1 MGSHEKIRL
10 GGLFIP
16 QVTPFHPDGR
26 IDEASLHRL
35 TGYFLA
41 HEGVSGIVSCARIGE
56 GPVLSWE
63 EQCAVLR
70 TVQSAMDGDHWHIAA
85 IGPRSTGEAIDQI
98 HELERI
104 GVSAAMIFPPLL
116 FAWGQVP
123 GELKY
128 RFFRDLS
135 EHTNLPLVL
144 FQIPVRNYWY
154 DIETIARIA
163 RLPNVIAMKE
173 ASFDKELF
181 ARTARR
187 LKADGSD
194 MTLLTG
200 NDRFVG
206 ECLEQG
212 AKGTLLGI
220 TNVATGEWARMMALA
235 RAGDFAGL
243 RAAEEH
249 LRPLQEVIF
258 GEPIV
263 EAVSRI
269 KTVLRQEGI
278 IAHAYVRPPQMGIT
292 AEEERDLLSR
302 YEAVRAAA
310 VAD

>member
-16 QVTPFHPDGR
+16 QVTPFYPDGR
-26 IDEASLHRL
+26 IDEVSLRRL
-35 TGYFLA
+35 TQHFLA
-41 HEGVSGIVSCARIGE
+41 QEGVSGIVSCARIGE

-63 EQCAVLR
+63 EQCAVFR
-70 TVQSAMDGDHWHIAA
+70 AVQGMMDGAHAHIAA
-85 IGPRSTGEAIDQI
+85 IAPRSTAEAAAQI
-98 HELERI
+98 RELERI
-104 GVSAAMIFPPLL
+104 GVTAAMLFPPLL

-123 GELKY
+123 GELKV
-128 RFFRDLS
+128 RFFRDLN
-135 EHTNLPLVL
+135 EQTKLPLVL

-154 DIETIARIA
+154 EVETVARIA
-163 RLPNVIAMKE
+163 GLPNVAAMKE
-173 ASFDKELF
+173 ASFDRELF
-181 ARTARR
+181 AQTARR
-187 LKADGSD
+187 LKADGAD

-212 AKGTLLGI
+212 AQGMLLGV
-220 TNVATGEWARMMALA
+220 TNLATGEWARMMALA
-235 RAGDFAGL
+235 RGGDFAGV

-278 IAHAYVRPPQMGIT
+278 IAHATVRAPQMGIS
-292 AEEERDLLSR
+292 AEETRDLLR
-302 YEAVRAAA
+302 GYEAVRAAA
-310 VAD
+310 VAG

>member
-1 MGSHEKIRL
+1 MASIDILRG

-26 IDEASLHRL
+26 IDEISLRGL
-35 TGYFLA
+35 TQHFLA
-41 HEGVSGIVSCARIGE
+41 QEGVSGIVSCARIGE

-63 EQCAVLR
+63 EQCAVFR
-70 TVQSAMDGDHWHIAA
+70 AVQGVMDGAHAHIAA
-85 IGPRSTGEAIDQI
+85 IGPRSTAEAVAQI
-98 HELERI
+98 RELERI
-104 GVSAAMIFPPLL
+104 GVTAAMIFPPLL
-116 FAWGQVP
+116 FAWGKVP
-123 GELKY
+123 GELKF
-128 RFFRDLS
+128 RFFRDLG
-135 EHTNLPLVL
+135 EHTGLPLVL

-154 DIETIARIA
+154 DVETVARIA
-163 RLPNVIAMKE
+163 GLPHMVAMKE

-181 ARTARR
+181 AETARR
-187 LKADGSD
+187 LKADGAA

-206 ECLEQG
+206 QCLEQG
-212 AKGTLLGI
+212 AVGTLLGI

-235 RAGDFAGL
+235 RARDYAGL

-269 KTVLRQEGI
+269 KTVLRQEGVI
-278 IAHAYVRPPQMGIT
+278 GHAAVRAPQMGISR
-292 AEEERDLLSR
+292 EEERDLLSR
-302 YEAVRAAA
+302 YEAVRTAA
-310 VAD
+310 VTP

>member
-1 MGSHEKIRL
+1 MASIDILRV

-26 IDEASLHRL
+26 IDEASLRRL
-35 TGYFLA
+35 TQHFLA
-41 HEGVSGIVSCARIGE
+41 REGVSGIVSCARIGE

-63 EQCAVLR
+63 EQCAVFR
-70 TVQSAMDGDHWHIAA
+70 TVQGLMDGAHAHIAA
-85 IGPRSTGEAIDQI
+85 IGPRSTAEAVAQVR
-98 HELERI
+98 ELERI
-104 GVSAAMIFPPLL
+104 GVTAAMIFPPLL

-123 GELKY
+123 GELKV
-128 RFFRDLS
+128 RFFRDLN
-135 EHTNLPLVL
+135 EQTTLPLVL

-154 DIETIARIA
+154 DVETVACIA
-163 RLPNVIAMKE
+163 RLPNVAAMKE
-173 ASFDKELF
+173 ASFDRELF
-181 ARTARR
+181 VATARR
-187 LKADGSD
+187 LKANGAD

-212 AKGTLLGI
+212 ARGMLLGV

-235 RAGDFAGL
+235 RAGDFAGV

-269 KTVLRQEGI
+269 KTVLRQEGV
-278 IAHAYVRPPQMGIT
+278 IAYATVRAPQMGISA
-292 AEEERDLLSR
+292 AEERNLLRR

-310 VAD
+310 VTG